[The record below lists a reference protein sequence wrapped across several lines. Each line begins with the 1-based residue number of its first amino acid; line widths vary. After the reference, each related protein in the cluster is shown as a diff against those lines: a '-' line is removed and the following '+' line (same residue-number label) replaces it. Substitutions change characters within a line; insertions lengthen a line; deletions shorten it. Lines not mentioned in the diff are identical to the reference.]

1 MYKDE
6 KQKNMNCYEK
16 KIITKENQEMNI
28 LINIENHKLVIN
40 CYYLNNY
47 IKKTF
52 INYFSF
58 DDLKK
63 ISRYYTIFDNV
74 EDILNE
80 IIHNKSQK
88 EIYIEGNEENS
99 DQIKLVIPI
108 TIEKYPNIS
117 FELEQKEK
125 SLEEDLLEK
134 TLIVKHYLNELII
147 DNFNSKILIG
157 KEQEKHNIKS
167 WISINKKLRAEL
179 LYSFYD
185 IHYKRNENN
194 KKIYDNNINFEEKV
208 RNFHIA
214 CDNKEKILIICKSKN
229 EIFGGYTPLSF
240 SSKDKYEYG
249 HDEESFLFSLNN
261 FKKYSRNYTKGNES
275 IICHKDYGPCF
286 HNDLNFKKKTINIVE
301 FQRTQYN
308 TSDNWVD
315 KNNCFLSYDGI
326 LLDSLE
332 IFQIIEEENNLQN
345 NVNDIIDND
354 EISNDNKESDFIIN
368 TDKNMIEEKNISKQ
382 LKGKNKN
389 EKNKKG
395 LLEKEKKKYEEN
407 SKQNILD
414 IRNSNDNSNFSLWDT
429 YPKNNKTQENK
440 TFRNKFDNYSTE
452 PNKDSLNNNIDNT
465 EEKEESSD
473 D

>member
-1 MYKDE
+1 M
-6 KQKNMNCYEK
+6 
-16 KIITKENQEMNI
+16 
-28 LINIENHKLVIN
+28 
-40 CYYLNNY
+40 
-47 IKKTF
+47 
-52 INYFSF
+52 
-58 DDLKK
+58 
-63 ISRYYTIFDNV
+63 
-74 EDILNE
+74 
-80 IIHNKSQK
+80 
-88 EIYIEGNEENS
+88 
-99 DQIKLVIPI
+99 
-108 TIEKYPNIS
+108 
-117 FELEQKEK
+117 
-125 SLEEDLLEK
+125 
-134 TLIVKHYLNELII
+134 
-147 DNFNSKILIG
+147 
-157 KEQEKHNIKS
+157 
-167 WISINKKLRAEL
+167 
-179 LYSFYD
+179 
-185 IHYKRNENN
+185 
-194 KKIYDNNINFEEKV
+194 
-208 RNFHIA
+208 
-214 CDNKEKILIICKSKN
+214 
-229 EIFGGYTPLSF
+229 
-240 SSKDKYEYG
+240 
-249 HDEESFLFSLNN
+249 FSLNN

-345 NVNDIIDND
+345 NVNDSIDND

>member
-63 ISRYYTIFDNV
+63 ISRYFTIFDNV
-74 EDILNE
+74 EEILNE

-88 EIYIEGNEENS
+88 EVYIEGNEENS

-157 KEQEKHNIKS
+157 KE
-167 WISINKKLRAEL
+167 
-179 LYSFYD
+179 
-185 IHYKRNENN
+185 
-194 KKIYDNNINFEEKV
+194 
-208 RNFHIA
+208 
-214 CDNKEKILIICKSKN
+214 
-229 EIFGGYTPLSF
+229 
-240 SSKDKYEYG
+240 
-249 HDEESFLFSLNN
+249 
-261 FKKYSRNYTKGNES
+261 
-275 IICHKDYGPCF
+275 
-286 HNDLNFKKKTINIVE
+286 
-301 FQRTQYN
+301 
-308 TSDNWVD
+308 
-315 KNNCFLSYDGI
+315 
-326 LLDSLE
+326 
-332 IFQIIEEENNLQN
+332 
-345 NVNDIIDND
+345 
-354 EISNDNKESDFIIN
+354 
-368 TDKNMIEEKNISKQ
+368 
-382 LKGKNKN
+382 
-389 EKNKKG
+389 
-395 LLEKEKKKYEEN
+395 
-407 SKQNILD
+407 
-414 IRNSNDNSNFSLWDT
+414 
-429 YPKNNKTQENK
+429 
-440 TFRNKFDNYSTE
+440 
-452 PNKDSLNNNIDNT
+452 
-465 EEKEESSD
+465 
-473 D
+473 